1 MYTSQSYKTF
11 TTKITTPITLP
22 HTTTQLLFIL
32 PDDINYTDQQATEIH
47 QSTKHGSLTTN
58 NNKNNNKQSLTQ
70 SDLHINCTKNVKHKT
85 SILPVKNLK
94 I

>member
-11 TTKITTPITLP
+11 ATKITYTNYST
-22 HTTTQLLFIL
+22 TTTQLLFIL
-32 PDDINYTDQQATEIH
+32 PDDINYPDQQATEIH